1 MIEEAVGYSKVYANT
16 KCEEV
21 GGFVISPMNEMYNK
35 DLEDLLANST
45 GLNGTEFWIGISQ
58 ISLIKFL
65 YSNFFSLISLL
76 KLFTQISFSLFQGL
90 KSLSIH

>member
-45 GLNGTEFWIGISQ
+45 GLNGTDFWIGVEKSFNPLRMEFIFQ
-58 ISLIKFL
+58 FINKVYIFDQHF
-65 YSNFFSLISLL
+65 SNWA
-76 KLFTQISFSLFQGL
+76 TR
-90 KSLSIH
+90 

>member
-45 GLNGTEFWIGISQ
+45 GLNGTEFWIGTVFPRIVSAET
-58 ISLIKFL
+58 I
-65 YSNFFSLISLL
+65 
-76 KLFTQISFSLFQGL
+76 LF
-90 KSLSIH
+90 